1 MNNKNIPI
9 FPFKLDH
16 NPHDHTNENI
26 AFSAGAT
33 LRDFYAAFALAGY
46 LSNGATADS
55 AVAWSY
61 RAADKMLERREQKV

>member
-1 MNNKNIPI
+1 MNTNNIPL
-9 FPFKLDH
+9 FPFKLDC

-46 LSNGATADS
+46 LANGSTADN

>member
-1 MNNKNIPI
+1 MNPNNIPL
-9 FPFKLDH
+9 FPFKLDC

-46 LSNGATADS
+46 IANGSTADN